1 MPVVEDV
8 MTKGIISIKEGV
20 TVDEAIRIMTERHV
34 SSLIVEKVSNADVD
48 GIITRKDV
56 TNKVIGHGKDPRNV
70 LVSEVMTKPLMT
82 VTKKMDIMQVAR
94 LMARA
99 DVRRFP
105 VREGDKIVG
114 IVSNSDIFRAYSL
127 DNVIPKKVKSKSKE
141 SVKSGD

>member
-8 MTKGIISIKEGV
+8 MTKGIISIKEGA

-82 VTKKMDIMQVAR
+82 VTRKMDIMQVAR

-105 VREGDKIVG
+105 VREGDKIIGV
-114 IVSNSDIFRAYSL
+114 VSNSDIFRAYSL

-141 SVKSGD
+141 TGKSGE

>member
-82 VTKKMDIMQVAR
+82 VTRKMDIMQVAR

-105 VREGDKIVG
+105 VREGDQLIG

-127 DNVIPKKVKSKSKE
+127 DNVIPKKVKAKTK
-141 SVKSGD
+141 